1 MYVFFKMCVCV
12 CDWPITTMGQP
23 GSSRAEQQGITDGFF
38 SACWCSESGGGKKV
52 AWREIEWSE
61 CVFVCMWESRR
72 AGQSEESLL
81 AVPFKSDLEAVSVV
95 TYCRSAVQ
103 SLSKSSDL
111 HPHEKTEWTASC
123 HKLKAGISHFNSSQ
137 WLQHRLLFQMKIFF
151 FFDYIS

>member
-12 CDWPITTMGQP
+12 CVTYNYHGAARQFQSWAAGDYWWVFLCMLMLRIRRGEK
-23 GSSRAEQQGITDGFF
+23 SSMERNT
-38 SACWCSESGGGKKV
+38 
-52 AWREIEWSE
+52 EWSE

-81 AVPFKSDLEAVSVV
+81 AVPFKSDLVAVSVV